1 MRSQPWCHTKGGSAN
16 NIEALSG
23 NGSQVLVP
31 VTELVL
37 GWLCHANMREPVMVS
52 YHGGSASN
60 AEAIPRNAS

>member
-60 AEAIPRNAS
+60 TGAIPRNVG